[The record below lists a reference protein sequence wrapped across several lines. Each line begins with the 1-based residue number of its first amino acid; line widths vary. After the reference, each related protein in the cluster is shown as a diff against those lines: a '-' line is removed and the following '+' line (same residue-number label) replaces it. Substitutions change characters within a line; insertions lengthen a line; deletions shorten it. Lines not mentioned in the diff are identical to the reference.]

1 MRVFLRLVVILMA
14 LAALIGGTG
23 SPVTAHAVLV
33 DTEPKS
39 GAILNESPS
48 RIALTFNEEV
58 STSFS
63 SIRVLNFEGDELA
76 SSRAKRV
83 DAERVGVDAP
93 ELGDGTYIVIWR
105 VVSADGHPVE
115 GSFTFQ
121 IGATSQD
128 VSSVVAKFVE
138 EEHGLSRLFSI
149 IRWVLLA
156 GIIVL
161 IGALWLI
168 TRDPGAKV
176 SLRTRMVMWGG
187 WSFAF
192 LATVQTLFAYGPHA
206 SGLKI
211 YEATDLALLRE
222 TLGTAFGQWQLV
234 RVAMLIA
241 LAVLLREMQWRD
253 KRAWRVAASLLLI
266 ANVATVSASGHAITQ
281 GSALVSVVL
290 DVVHFTAV
298 GLWLGGL
305 VTLAV
310 DRSTW
315 LVESRSLTI
324 GQFSHMSGFAVPLIV
339 ATGIAQSLIIL
350 GSAADL
356 FEYRY
361 GRLLALKITFV
372 IALVLLGTV
381 SRRILQ
387 RVGSTRLGPSVAIE
401 AVIGALIVAV
411 TAVLTGVP
419 PSQASTIEPFAE
431 TIIRGDVIADVTISP
446 ARAGS
451 TEVHVLFNSPGG
463 SLSRIELVEVRASLA
478 SRGVPPNEMKLA
490 KFGPNH
496 WSGNFT
502 FAFAGE
508 WRLDVVAEPEPGR
521 TVLYRFVVPIA
532 E

>member
-1 MRVFLRLVVILMA
+1 MRLLTRLFVVVCA
-14 LAALIGGTG
+14 LVAVVGVSS
-23 SPVTAHAVLV
+23 SPVSAHAVLI

-39 GAILNESPS
+39 GAILDESPS
-48 RIALTFNEEV
+48 RITLTFNEEV
-58 STSFS
+58 GTSFS
-63 SIRVLNFEGDELA
+63 SIRVLNSEGDELA
-76 SSRAKRV
+76 SSRAQRV
-83 DAERVGVDAP
+83 EPAVVGADSP
-93 ELGDGTYIVIWR
+93 SLGDGTYIVIWR

-121 IGATSQD
+121 VGASSQD

-149 IRWVLLA
+149 IRWVLLS

-161 IGALWLI
+161 VGALWLI
-168 TRDPGAKV
+168 TRDPSARV

-192 LATVQTLFAYGPHA
+192 LATAQTLFAYGPHA

-222 TLGTAFGQWQLV
+222 TLGTAFGRWQLV
-234 RVAMLIA
+234 RVALLIA

-253 KRAWRVAASLLLI
+253 RRAWRTSASFLLVAS
-266 ANVATVSASGHAITQ
+266 VATVSASGHAITQ
-281 GSALVSVVL
+281 GPAVVSVVL
-290 DVVHFTAV
+290 DVVHFSAV

-305 VTLAV
+305 ATIAI
-310 DRSTW
+310 DRTTW
-315 LVESRSLTI
+315 LSESGSATVRR
-324 GQFSHMSGFAVPLIV
+324 FSTMSGFAVPVIV
-339 ATGIAQSLIIL
+339 ATGVAQSLIIL
-350 GSAADL
+350 GSPSEI

-361 GRLLALKITFV
+361 GRLLALKIAFV
-372 IALVLLGTV
+372 IALVLVGAV

-387 RVGSTRLGPSVAIE
+387 RVGHTRLGPSVAIE
-401 AVIGALIVAV
+401 AALGALIVAV

-431 TIIRGDVIADVTISP
+431 TLVRGEVIADVTISP
-446 ARAGS
+446 ARVGS

-463 SLSRIELVEVRASLA
+463 ALSPIELVEVRASLA
-478 SRGVPPNEMKLA
+478 SKDVPPNRMDLVKV
-490 KFGPNH
+490 GPNH
-496 WSGNFT
+496 WSGSFT
-502 FAFAGE
+502 FAFAGD